1 MIELSNLTY
10 SYHRGAVAINDASAV
25 VSPGIHLL
33 LGENSAGKTTL
44 LRLIA
49 GLLIAQTGSCT
60 IDGEDV
66 KLRLPSTLQ
75 RTFFLPDTIELPTK
89 SINQFAKLHSGF
101 YPNFSEETLRENLTE
116 FGFTGDEEFARLSLG
131 MRHKAI
137 VAYAISL
144 HADVLLLD
152 EPANGLDITSKKA
165 LRMMLARNT
174 DETQTVIV
182 STHTVSDL
190 KELYDGLIV
199 LSHGRLLVCRPS
211 WEISERIA
219 CIDTPIPPI
228 DKLFMEQG
236 LGLFHSLIVN
246 EEGLTT
252 DLNYHL
258 LYSALMS
265 PARDRVL
272 EIINS

>member
-1 MIELSNLTY
+1 M
-10 SYHRGAVAINDASAV
+10 
-25 VSPGIHLL
+25 
-33 LGENSAGKTTL
+33 
-44 LRLIA
+44 
-49 GLLIAQTGSCT
+49 
-60 IDGEDV
+60 